1 MKLRQKIAH
10 IRLCRGTQARVQ
22 SFALFF
28 FETQPVQIRVAPLQR
43 VTRARGILMLRVR
56 GR

>member
-28 FETQPVQIRVAPLQR
+28 FETQPV
-43 VTRARGILMLRVR
+43 
-56 GR
+56 